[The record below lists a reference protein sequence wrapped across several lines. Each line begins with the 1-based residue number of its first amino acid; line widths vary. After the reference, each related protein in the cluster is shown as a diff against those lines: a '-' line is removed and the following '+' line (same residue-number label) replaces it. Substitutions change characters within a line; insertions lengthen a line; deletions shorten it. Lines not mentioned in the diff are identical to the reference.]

1 MSPRPTGADA
11 SDSDTKRSGAGA
23 GDTERSGAGAGDID
37 RAAADHLLTTT
48 RSVRRR
54 LDLTRPVAREVLLE
68 CIAISEQAPVGSNQV
83 SRWRWLVVDDPE
95 LKAGIAEVY
104 RKAWGPYAERFDPSG
119 LDDRARRTMEAAAFV
134 ADHLHEVPA
143 LVIPCVR
150 RHRSGADPMPHPSA
164 SSVYG
169 SIYPSIWSFCL
180 ALRARGI
187 GSSITTMHL
196 HGGDRVARLLDIP
209 DDFLQVCLLP
219 VGHYTGDGFRP
230 VPRPAPETI
239 TGFNGWA

>member
-1 MSPRPTGADA
+1 MDV
-11 SDSDTKRSGAGA
+11 
-23 GDTERSGAGAGDID
+23 D
-37 RAAADHLLTTT
+37 RVAVDHVLTTT

-54 LDLTRPVAREVLLE
+54 LDLTRPVDRDLLLE
-68 CIAISEQAPVGSNQV
+68 CVGIAEQAPVGSNQV
-83 SRWRWLVVDDPE
+83 SRWRWVIVDDPAV
-95 LKAGIAEVY
+95 KAEVAAVY
-104 RKAWGPYAERFDPSG
+104 QAAWAPYAERWDPSA
-119 LDDRARRTMEAAAFV
+119 LDARARRTMEAAAFV
-134 ADHLHEVPA
+134 ADHLAEVPA

-150 RHRSGADPMPHPSA
+150 RHRSTPVPGQPMAHAAA

-196 HGGDRVARLLDIP
+196 QDTERVADLLGIP

-219 VGHYTGDGFRP
+219 VGHYTGETFRP
-230 VPRPAPETI
+230 VPRPDPAEI
-239 TGFNGWA
+239 TGFNAWP